1 MSNKIEL
8 KKSIIISLVITI
20 IFSIF
25 MAIINI
31 YEYKEYTKNF
41 NKNIASIIDVIQS
54 KYPEISTDEIIGI
67 LNSEKIPQNNS
78 LKKYGIDL
86 EKNTVILENNK
97 INNKF
102 IKIEIILLIT
112 TSISLLIVFMLYE
125 RKQDKEIDKITKYLE
140 AINDKN
146 YTLKIDENS
155 EEELSILKNELYKVT
170 VMLRENASNTLK
182 DKINLKRA
190 LEDISH
196 QLKTP
201 LTSILI
207 ILDNLIDNPEME
219 YQTRVE
225 FLHDLKRETTRIQSL
240 IQSILKLSKF
250 DSNTVQFIKQ
260 DIYLKQIVDEAI
272 KNTGSLADLKNIKIN
287 VEGNKKIKLNCDL
300 LWQIEAITNILKNCI
315 EHSKENTQIDIK
327 YNNNSVYSYIT
338 ITDYGEGISKEDLPH
353 IFERF
358 YRGKNSS
365 NESIGIGLSLSK
377 TIIESNNGIV
387 SVESNSDKTTFI
399 IKYFKL
405 WKNIQSKSGL

>member
-20 IFSIF
+20 IFSII

-112 TSISLLIVFMLYE
+112 TSVSLLIVFILYE

-287 VEGNKKIKLNCDL
+287 VEGNKEIKLNCDL

-405 WKNIQSKSGL
+405 

>member
-1 MSNKIEL
+1 MSNKIKF
-8 KKSIIISLVITI
+8 KKSIIISLIITI
-20 IFSIF
+20 IFSAF
-25 MAIINI
+25 VAISNI
-31 YEYKEYTKNF
+31 YEYKEYTQNF
-41 NKNIASIIDVIQS
+41 NKKMASIIELIQS
-54 KYPEISTDEIIGI
+54 KYPEISTDEIVEIV
-67 LNSEKIPQNNS
+67 NSKEIPQNNL

-86 EKNTVILENNK
+86 EKKTIILENNK
-97 INNKF
+97 TNNKF
-102 IKIEIILLIT
+102 MKIEVSIIFIGSIILL
-112 TSISLLIVFMLYE
+112 LIFILYE
-125 RKQDKEIDKITKYLE
+125 RNQDKEIDEITKYLE
-140 AINDKN
+140 AINNKN

-170 VMLRENASNTLK
+170 VMLRENASNSLK
-182 DKINLKRA
+182 DKINLKTA

-207 ILDNLIDNPEME
+207 ILDNLIDNPEMD

-225 FLHDLKRETTRIQSL
+225 FLHDLKRESIRIQSL

-272 KNTGSLADLKNIKIN
+272 KNTESLADLKNIKIN

-300 LWQIEAITNILKNCI
+300 LWQTEAVTNILKNCI
-315 EHSKENTQIDIK
+315 EHSSENTKIDIK

-338 ITDYGEGISKEDLPH
+338 ITDYGEGISKEDIPH

-358 YRGKNSS
+358 YRGKNSA

-377 TIIESNNGIV
+377 TIIESNNGIIT
-387 SVESNSDKTTFI
+387 VETNNNKTTFT

-405 WKNIQSKSGL
+405 

>member
-1 MSNKIEL
+1 MSNKIKF
-8 KKSIIISLVITI
+8 KKSIIISLIITI
-20 IFSIF
+20 IFSAF
-25 MAIINI
+25 VAISNI
-31 YEYKEYTKNF
+31 YEYKEYTQNF
-41 NKNIASIIDVIQS
+41 NKKMASIIELIQS
-54 KYPEISTDEIIGI
+54 KYPEISTDEIVEIV
-67 LNSEKIPQNNS
+67 NSKEIRQNNL

-86 EKNTVILENNK
+86 EKKTIILENNK
-97 INNKF
+97 TNNKF
-102 IKIEIILLIT
+102 MKIEVSIIFIGSIILL
-112 TSISLLIVFMLYE
+112 LIFILYE
-125 RKQDKEIDKITKYLE
+125 RNQDKEIDEITKYLE
-140 AINDKN
+140 AINNKN

-170 VMLRENASNTLK
+170 VMLRENASNSLK
-182 DKINLKRA
+182 DKINLKTA

-207 ILDNLIDNPEME
+207 ILDNLIDNPEMD

-225 FLHDLKRETTRIQSL
+225 FLHDFKREAVRIQSL

-272 KNTGSLADLKNIKIN
+272 KNTESLADLKNIKIN

-300 LWQIEAITNILKNCI
+300 LWQTEAVTNILKNCI
-315 EHSKENTQIDIK
+315 EHSSENTKIDIK

-338 ITDYGEGISKEDLPH
+338 ITDYGEGISKEDIPH

-358 YRGKNSS
+358 YRGKNSA

-377 TIIESNNGIV
+377 TIIESNNGIIT
-387 SVESNSDKTTFI
+387 VESNNNKTTFT

-405 WKNIQSKSGL
+405 

>member
-1 MSNKIEL
+1 MSNKIKF
-8 KKSIIISLVITI
+8 KKSIIISLIITI
-20 IFSIF
+20 IFSVFVVIS
-25 MAIINI
+25 NI
-31 YEYKEYTKNF
+31 YEYKEYTQNF
-41 NKNIASIIDVIQS
+41 NKKMASIIELIQS
-54 KYPEISTDEIIGI
+54 KYPEISTDEIVEIV
-67 LNSEKIPQNNS
+67 NSKEIPQNNL

-86 EKNTVILENNK
+86 EKKTIILENNK
-97 INNKF
+97 TNNKF
-102 IKIEIILLIT
+102 MKIEVSIIFIGSIILL
-112 TSISLLIVFMLYE
+112 LIFILYE
-125 RKQDKEIDKITKYLE
+125 RNQDKEIDEITKYLE
-140 AINDKN
+140 AINNKN

-170 VMLRENASNTLK
+170 VMLRENASNSLK
-182 DKINLKRA
+182 DKINLKTA

-207 ILDNLIDNPEME
+207 ILDNLIDNPEMD

-225 FLHDLKRETTRIQSL
+225 FLHDLKRESIRIQSL

-272 KNTGSLADLKNIKIN
+272 KNTESLADLKNIKIN
-287 VEGNKKIKLNCDL
+287 VEWNKKIKLNCDL
-300 LWQIEAITNILKNCI
+300 LWQTEAVTNILKNCI
-315 EHSKENTQIDIK
+315 EHSSENTKIDIK

-338 ITDYGEGISKEDLPH
+338 ITDYGEGISKEDIPH

-358 YRGKNSS
+358 DRGKNSA

-377 TIIESNNGIV
+377 TIIESNNGIIT
-387 SVESNSDKTTFI
+387 VESNNNKTTFT

-405 WKNIQSKSGL
+405 

>member
-1 MSNKIEL
+1 M
-8 KKSIIISLVITI
+8 
-20 IFSIF
+20 
-25 MAIINI
+25 
-31 YEYKEYTKNF
+31 
-41 NKNIASIIDVIQS
+41 
-54 KYPEISTDEIIGI
+54 
-67 LNSEKIPQNNS
+67 
-78 LKKYGIDL
+78 
-86 EKNTVILENNK
+86 
-97 INNKF
+97 
-102 IKIEIILLIT
+102 KIEISIIFIGSIILL
-112 TSISLLIVFMLYE
+112 LIFIIYE
-125 RKQDKEIDKITKYLE
+125 INQDKEIDEITKYLE
-140 AINDKN
+140 AINNKN

-155 EEELSILKNELYKVT
+155 EDELSILKNELYKVT
-170 VMLRENASNTLK
+170 VMLRENASNSLK
-182 DKINLKRA
+182 DKVNLKIA

-207 ILDNLIDNPEME
+207 ILDNLIDNPEMD

-225 FLHDLKRETTRIQSL
+225 FLHDFKREAVRIQSL

-272 KNTGSLADLKNIKIN
+272 KNTESLADLKNIKIN

-300 LWQIEAITNILKNCI
+300 LWQTEAVTNILKNCI
-315 EHSKENTQIDIK
+315 EHSNENTQIDIK

-338 ITDYGEGISKEDLPH
+338 ITDYGEGISKEDIPH

-358 YRGKNSS
+358 YRGKNSA

-377 TIIESNNGIV
+377 TIIESNNGIIA
-387 SVESNSDKTTFI
+387 VESNNNKTTFT

-405 WKNIQSKSGL
+405 

>member
-1 MSNKIEL
+1 MSNKIKF
-8 KKSIIISLVITI
+8 KKSIIISLIITI
-20 IFSIF
+20 IFSVFVVIS
-25 MAIINI
+25 NI
-31 YEYKEYTKNF
+31 YEYKEYTQNF
-41 NKNIASIIDVIQS
+41 NKKMASIIELIQS
-54 KYPEISTDEIIGI
+54 KYPEISTDEIVEIV
-67 LNSEKIPQNNS
+67 NSKEIPQNNL

-86 EKNTVILENNK
+86 EKKTIILENNK
-97 INNKF
+97 TNNKF
-102 IKIEIILLIT
+102 MKIEVSIIFIGSIILL
-112 TSISLLIVFMLYE
+112 LIFILYE
-125 RKQDKEIDKITKYLE
+125 RNQDKEIDEITKYLE
-140 AINDKN
+140 AINNKN

-170 VMLRENASNTLK
+170 VMLRENASNSLK
-182 DKINLKRA
+182 DKINLKTA

-207 ILDNLIDNPEME
+207 ILDNLIDNPEMD

-225 FLHDLKRETTRIQSL
+225 FLHDLKRESIRIQSL

-260 DIYLKQIVDEAI
+260 DIYLKQIVDKAI
-272 KNTGSLADLKNIKIN
+272 KNTESLADLKNIKIN

-300 LWQIEAITNILKNCI
+300 LWQTEAVTNILKNCI
-315 EHSKENTQIDIK
+315 EHSNENTQIDIK

-338 ITDYGEGISKEDLPH
+338 ITDYGEGISKEDIPH

-358 YRGKNSS
+358 YRGKNSA

-377 TIIESNNGIV
+377 TIIESNNGII
-387 SVESNSDKTTFI
+387 SVESNNDKTTFT
-399 IKYFKL
+399 IKYFTL
-405 WKNIQSKSGL
+405 

>member
-112 TSISLLIVFMLYE
+112 TSVSLLIVFILYE

-207 ILDNLIDNPEME
+207 ILDNLIDNPEMD

-377 TIIESNNGIV
+377 TIIESNNG
-387 SVESNSDKTTFI
+387 
-399 IKYFKL
+399 
-405 WKNIQSKSGL
+405 

>member
-112 TSISLLIVFMLYE
+112 TSVSLLIVFILYE

-207 ILDNLIDNPEME
+207 ILDNLIDNPEMN

-225 FLHDLKRETTRIQSL
+225 FLHDLKIETTRIQSL

-405 WKNIQSKSGL
+405 

>member
-41 NKNIASIIDVIQS
+41 NKNIGSIIDVIQS

-112 TSISLLIVFMLYE
+112 TSVSLLIVFILYE

-207 ILDNLIDNPEME
+207 ILDNLIDNPEMD

-315 EHSKENTQIDIK
+315 EHSKENTQIDIN
-327 YNNNSVYSYIT
+327 YSNNSVYSY
-338 ITDYGEGISKEDLPH
+338 

-405 WKNIQSKSGL
+405 

>member
-41 NKNIASIIDVIQS
+41 NKNIGSIIDVIQS

-207 ILDNLIDNPEME
+207 ILDNLIDNPEMD

-405 WKNIQSKSGL
+405 

>member
-1 MSNKIEL
+1 MSNKIKF
-8 KKSIIISLVITI
+8 KKSIIISLIIAI
-20 IFSIF
+20 IFSIL
-25 MAIINI
+25 MAISNI

-41 NKNIASIIDVIQS
+41 NKKMASIIELIQS
-54 KYPEISTDEIIGI
+54 KYPEISTDEIVKIV
-67 LNSEKIPQNNS
+67 NSKKIPQKDL

-86 EKNTVILENNK
+86 EKNAIVLDNNK
-97 INNKF
+97 TNNKF
-102 IKIEIILLIT
+102 LKIEISIIFIGSIILL
-112 TSISLLIVFMLYE
+112 LIFILYE
-125 RKQDKEIDKITKYLE
+125 RNQDKEIDEITKYLE
-140 AINDKN
+140 AINNKN

-170 VMLRENASNTLK
+170 VMLRENASNSLK
-182 DKINLKRA
+182 DKINLKTA

-207 ILDNLIDNPEME
+207 ILDNLIDNPEMD

-225 FLHDLKRETTRIQSL
+225 FLHDLKRESIRIQSL

-272 KNTGSLADLKNIKIN
+272 KNTESLADLKNIKIN

-300 LWQIEAITNILKNCI
+300 LWQTEAVTNILKNCI
-315 EHSKENTQIDIK
+315 EHSSENTKIDIK

-338 ITDYGEGISKEDLPH
+338 ITDYGEGISKEDIPH

-358 YRGKNSS
+358 YRGKNSA

-377 TIIESNNGIV
+377 TIIESNNGIIT
-387 SVESNSDKTTFI
+387 VESNNNKTTFT

-405 WKNIQSKSGL
+405 

>member
-225 FLHDLKRETTRIQSL
+225 FLYDLKRETTRIQSL

-260 DIYLKQIVDEAI
+260 DIYLKQIIDEAI

-405 WKNIQSKSGL
+405 

>member
-112 TSISLLIVFMLYE
+112 TSVSLLIVFILYE

-207 ILDNLIDNPEME
+207 ILDNLIDNPEMD

-260 DIYLKQIVDEAI
+260 DIYLKQIIDEAI

-358 YRGKNSS
+358 YR
-365 NESIGIGLSLSK
+365 
-377 TIIESNNGIV
+377 
-387 SVESNSDKTTFI
+387 
-399 IKYFKL
+399 
-405 WKNIQSKSGL
+405 

>member
-1 MSNKIEL
+1 MSNKIKF
-8 KKSIIISLVITI
+8 KKSIIISLIITI
-20 IFSIF
+20 IFSAF
-25 MAIINI
+25 VAISNI
-31 YEYKEYTKNF
+31 YEYKEYTQNF
-41 NKNIASIIDVIQS
+41 NKKMASIIELIQS
-54 KYPEISTDEIIGI
+54 KYPEISTDEIVEIV
-67 LNSEKIPQNNS
+67 NSKEIRQNNL

-86 EKNTVILENNK
+86 EKKTIILENNK
-97 INNKF
+97 TNNKF
-102 IKIEIILLIT
+102 MKIEVSIIFIGSIILL
-112 TSISLLIVFMLYE
+112 LIFILYE
-125 RKQDKEIDKITKYLE
+125 RNQDKEIDEITKYLE
-140 AINDKN
+140 AINNKN

-170 VMLRENASNTLK
+170 VMLRENASNSLK
-182 DKINLKRA
+182 DKINLKIA

-207 ILDNLIDNPEME
+207 ILDNLIDNPEMD

-225 FLHDLKRETTRIQSL
+225 FLHDLKRESIRIQSL

-260 DIYLKQIVDEAI
+260 DIYLKQIADEAI
-272 KNTGSLADLKNIKIN
+272 KNTESLADLKNIKIN

-300 LWQIEAITNILKNCI
+300 LWQTEAVTNILKNCI
-315 EHSKENTQIDIK
+315 EHSSENTKIDIK

-338 ITDYGEGISKEDLPH
+338 ITDYGEGISKEDIPH

-358 YRGKNSS
+358 YRGKNSA

-377 TIIESNNGIV
+377 TIIESNNGIIT
-387 SVESNSDKTTFI
+387 VESNNNKTTFT

-405 WKNIQSKSGL
+405 

>member
-1 MSNKIEL
+1 MSNKIEF

-112 TSISLLIVFMLYE
+112 TSVSLLIVFILYE

-207 ILDNLIDNPEME
+207 ILDNLIDNPEMD

-405 WKNIQSKSGL
+405 

>member
-112 TSISLLIVFMLYE
+112 TSISLLIVFILYE

-207 ILDNLIDNPEME
+207 ILDNLIDNPEMD

-225 FLHDLKRETTRIQSL
+225 FLHDLKRETIRIQSL

-405 WKNIQSKSGL
+405 

>member
-1 MSNKIEL
+1 MSNKIKF
-8 KKSIIISLVITI
+8 KKSIIISLIITI
-20 IFSIF
+20 IFSAF
-25 MAIINI
+25 VAISNI
-31 YEYKEYTKNF
+31 YEYKEYTQNF
-41 NKNIASIIDVIQS
+41 NKKMASIIELIQS
-54 KYPEISTDEIIGI
+54 KYPEISTDEIVEIV
-67 LNSEKIPQNNS
+67 NSKEIRQNNL

-86 EKNTVILENNK
+86 EKKTIILENNK
-97 INNKF
+97 TNNKF
-102 IKIEIILLIT
+102 MKIEVSIVFIGSIILL
-112 TSISLLIVFMLYE
+112 LIFILYE
-125 RKQDKEIDKITKYLE
+125 RNQDKEIDEITKYLE
-140 AINDKN
+140 AINNKN

-155 EEELSILKNELYKVT
+155 EDELSILKNELYKVT
-170 VMLRENASNTLK
+170 VMLRENASNSLK
-182 DKINLKRA
+182 DKINLKIA

-207 ILDNLIDNPEME
+207 ILDNLIDNPEMD

-225 FLHDLKRETTRIQSL
+225 FLHDLKRESVRIQSL

-272 KNTGSLADLKNIKIN
+272 KNTESLADLKNIKIN

-300 LWQIEAITNILKNCI
+300 LWQTEAVTNILKNCI
-315 EHSKENTQIDIK
+315 EHSSENTKIDIK

-338 ITDYGEGISKEDLPH
+338 ITDYGEGISKEDIPH

-358 YRGKNSS
+358 YRGKNSA

-377 TIIESNNGIV
+377 TIIESNNGIIT
-387 SVESNSDKTTFI
+387 VESNNNKTTFT

-405 WKNIQSKSGL
+405 

>member
-112 TSISLLIVFMLYE
+112 TSVSLLIVFILYE

-207 ILDNLIDNPEME
+207 ILDNLIDNPEMD
-219 YQTRVE
+219 YRTRVE

-260 DIYLKQIVDEAI
+260 DIYLKQIIDEAI

-405 WKNIQSKSGL
+405 

>member
-1 MSNKIEL
+1 MSNKIEF

-112 TSISLLIVFMLYE
+112 TSISLLIVFILYE

-207 ILDNLIDNPEME
+207 ILDNLIDNPEMD

-250 DSNTVQFIKQ
+250 DSNTIQFIKQ

-315 EHSKENTQIDIK
+315 EHSKENTPIDIK

-405 WKNIQSKSGL
+405 

>member
-1 MSNKIEL
+1 MSNKIEF

-260 DIYLKQIVDEAI
+260 DIYLKQIIDEAI

-405 WKNIQSKSGL
+405 

>member
-102 IKIEIILLIT
+102 IKIIT
-112 TSISLLIVFMLYE
+112 TSVSLLIVFMLYE

-207 ILDNLIDNPEME
+207 ILDNLIDNPEMD
-219 YQTRVE
+219 YRTRVE

-260 DIYLKQIVDEAI
+260 DIYLKQIIDEAI

-405 WKNIQSKSGL
+405 

>member
-1 MSNKIEL
+1 MSNKIKF
-8 KKSIIISLVITI
+8 KKSIIISLIITI
-20 IFSIF
+20 IFSVF
-25 MAIINI
+25 VAISNI
-31 YEYKEYTKNF
+31 YEYKEYTQNF
-41 NKNIASIIDVIQS
+41 NKKMASIIELIQS
-54 KYPEISTDEIIGI
+54 KYPEISTDEIVEIV
-67 LNSEKIPQNNS
+67 NSKEIPQNNL

-86 EKNTVILENNK
+86 EKKTIILENNK
-97 INNKF
+97 TNNKF
-102 IKIEIILLIT
+102 MKIEVSIIFIGSIILL
-112 TSISLLIVFMLYE
+112 LIFIIYE
-125 RKQDKEIDKITKYLE
+125 RNQDKEIDEITKYLE
-140 AINDKN
+140 AINNKN

-170 VMLRENASNTLK
+170 VMLRENASNSLK
-182 DKINLKRA
+182 DKINLKTA

-207 ILDNLIDNPEME
+207 ILDNLIDNPEMD

-225 FLHDLKRETTRIQSL
+225 FLHDFKREAVRIQSL

-272 KNTGSLADLKNIKIN
+272 KNTESLADLKNIKIN

-300 LWQIEAITNILKNCI
+300 LWQTEAVTNILKNCI
-315 EHSKENTQIDIK
+315 EHSSENTKIDIK

-338 ITDYGEGISKEDLPH
+338 ITDYGEGISKEDIPH

-358 YRGKNSS
+358 YRGKNSA

-377 TIIESNNGIV
+377 TIIESNNGIII
-387 SVESNSDKTTFI
+387 VESNNNKTTFT

-405 WKNIQSKSGL
+405 

>member
-112 TSISLLIVFMLYE
+112 TSVSLLIVFILYE

-207 ILDNLIDNPEME
+207 ILDNLIDNPEMD

-260 DIYLKQIVDEAI
+260 DIYLKQIVDETI

-338 ITDYGEGISKEDLPH
+338 ITDYGEGISKEDLPL

-405 WKNIQSKSGL
+405 

>member
-112 TSISLLIVFMLYE
+112 TSISLLIVFILYE

-207 ILDNLIDNPEME
+207 ILDNLIDNPEMD

-250 DSNTVQFIKQ
+250 DSNTIQFIKQ

-405 WKNIQSKSGL
+405 

>member
-1 MSNKIEL
+1 M
-8 KKSIIISLVITI
+8 
-20 IFSIF
+20 
-25 MAIINI
+25 
-31 YEYKEYTKNF
+31 
-41 NKNIASIIDVIQS
+41 
-54 KYPEISTDEIIGI
+54 
-67 LNSEKIPQNNS
+67 NSEKIPQNNS

-112 TSISLLIVFMLYE
+112 TSVSLLIVFMLYE

-207 ILDNLIDNPEME
+207 ILDNLIDNPEMD
-219 YQTRVE
+219 YRTRVE
-225 FLHDLKRETTRIQSL
+225 FLHDLKRETIRIQSL

-260 DIYLKQIVDEAI
+260 DIYLKQIIDEAI

-405 WKNIQSKSGL
+405 

>member
-1 MSNKIEL
+1 MSNKIKF
-8 KKSIIISLVITI
+8 KKSIIISLIITI
-20 IFSIF
+20 IFSAF
-25 MAIINI
+25 VAISNI
-31 YEYKEYTKNF
+31 YEYKEYTQNF
-41 NKNIASIIDVIQS
+41 NKKMASIIELIQS
-54 KYPEISTDEIIGI
+54 KYPEISTDEIVEIV
-67 LNSEKIPQNNS
+67 NSKEIRQNNL

-86 EKNTVILENNK
+86 EKKTIILENNK
-97 INNKF
+97 TNNKF
-102 IKIEIILLIT
+102 MKIEVSIVFIGSIILL
-112 TSISLLIVFMLYE
+112 LIFILYE
-125 RKQDKEIDKITKYLE
+125 RNQDKEIDEITKYLE
-140 AINDKN
+140 AINNKN

-155 EEELSILKNELYKVT
+155 EDELSILKNELYKVT
-170 VMLRENASNTLK
+170 VMLMENASNSLK
-182 DKINLKRA
+182 DKINLKIA

-207 ILDNLIDNPEME
+207 ILDNLIDNPEMD

-225 FLHDLKRETTRIQSL
+225 FLHDLKRESIRIQSL

-272 KNTGSLADLKNIKIN
+272 KNTESLADLKNIKIN

-300 LWQIEAITNILKNCI
+300 LWQTEAVTNILKNCI
-315 EHSKENTQIDIK
+315 EHSSENTKIDIK

-338 ITDYGEGISKEDLPH
+338 ITDYGEGISKEDIPH

-358 YRGKNSS
+358 YRGKNSA

-377 TIIESNNGIV
+377 TIIESNNGIIT
-387 SVESNSDKTTFI
+387 VESNNNKTTFT

-405 WKNIQSKSGL
+405 

>member
-112 TSISLLIVFMLYE
+112 TSVSLLIVFILYE

-207 ILDNLIDNPEME
+207 ILDNLIDNPEMD

-260 DIYLKQIVDEAI
+260 DIYLKQIIDEVI

-405 WKNIQSKSGL
+405 

>member
-1 MSNKIEL
+1 MSNKIKF
-8 KKSIIISLVITI
+8 KKSIIISLIITI
-20 IFSIF
+20 IFSAF
-25 MAIINI
+25 VAISNI
-31 YEYKEYTKNF
+31 YEYKEYTQNF
-41 NKNIASIIDVIQS
+41 NKKMASIIELIQS
-54 KYPEISTDEIIGI
+54 KYPEISTDEIVEIV
-67 LNSEKIPQNNS
+67 NSKEIPQNNL

-86 EKNTVILENNK
+86 EKKTIILENNK
-97 INNKF
+97 TNNKF
-102 IKIEIILLIT
+102 MKIEVSIIFIGSIILL
-112 TSISLLIVFMLYE
+112 LIFILYE
-125 RKQDKEIDKITKYLE
+125 RNQDKEIDEITKYLE
-140 AINDKN
+140 AINNKN

-170 VMLRENASNTLK
+170 VMLRENASNSLK
-182 DKINLKRA
+182 DKINLKTA

-207 ILDNLIDNPEME
+207 ILDNLIDNPEMD

-225 FLHDLKRETTRIQSL
+225 FLHDLKRESIRIQSL

-272 KNTGSLADLKNIKIN
+272 KNTESLADLKNIKIN

-300 LWQIEAITNILKNCI
+300 LWQTEAVTNILKNCI
-315 EHSKENTQIDIK
+315 EHSNENTKIDIK

-338 ITDYGEGISKEDLPH
+338 ITDYGEGISKEDIPH

-358 YRGKNSS
+358 YRGKNSA

-377 TIIESNNGIV
+377 TIIESNNGIIT
-387 SVESNSDKTTFI
+387 VESNNNKTTFT

-405 WKNIQSKSGL
+405 

>member
-207 ILDNLIDNPEME
+207 ILDNLIDNPEMD

-250 DSNTVQFIKQ
+250 DSNTIQFIKQ

-287 VEGNKKIKLNCDL
+287 VEGNKVTKLNCDL

-315 EHSKENTQIDIK
+315 EHSKENTQIDI
-327 YNNNSVYSYIT
+327 
-338 ITDYGEGISKEDLPH
+338 
-353 IFERF
+353 
-358 YRGKNSS
+358 
-365 NESIGIGLSLSK
+365 
-377 TIIESNNGIV
+377 IIIV
-387 SVESNSDKTTFI
+387 FI
-399 IKYFKL
+399 HT
-405 WKNIQSKSGL
+405 

>member
-112 TSISLLIVFMLYE
+112 TSISLLIVFILYE

-207 ILDNLIDNPEME
+207 ILDNLIDNPEMD

-260 DIYLKQIVDEAI
+260 DIYLKQIIDEAI

-405 WKNIQSKSGL
+405 

>member
-112 TSISLLIVFMLYE
+112 TSISLLIVFILYE

-140 AINDKN
+140 AINDKK

-207 ILDNLIDNPEME
+207 ILDNLIDNPEMD

-405 WKNIQSKSGL
+405 

>member
-1 MSNKIEL
+1 MSNKIKF
-8 KKSIIISLVITI
+8 KKSIIISLIITI
-20 IFSIF
+20 IFSAF
-25 MAIINI
+25 VAISNI
-31 YEYKEYTKNF
+31 YEYKEYTQNF
-41 NKNIASIIDVIQS
+41 NKKMASIIELIQS
-54 KYPEISTDEIIGI
+54 KYPEISTDEIVEIV
-67 LNSEKIPQNNS
+67 NSKEIRQNNL

-86 EKNTVILENNK
+86 EKKTIILENNK
-97 INNKF
+97 TNNKF
-102 IKIEIILLIT
+102 MKIEVSIVFIGSIILL
-112 TSISLLIVFMLYE
+112 LIFILYE
-125 RKQDKEIDKITKYLE
+125 RNQDKEIDEITKYLE
-140 AINDKN
+140 AINNKN

-155 EEELSILKNELYKVT
+155 EDELSILKNELYKVT
-170 VMLRENASNTLK
+170 VMLRENASNSLK
-182 DKINLKRA
+182 DKINLKIA

-207 ILDNLIDNPEME
+207 ILDNLIDNPEMD

-225 FLHDLKRETTRIQSL
+225 FLHDLKRESIRIQSL

-272 KNTGSLADLKNIKIN
+272 KNTESLADLKNIKIN

-300 LWQIEAITNILKNCI
+300 LWQTEAVTNILKNCI
-315 EHSKENTQIDIK
+315 EHSSENTKIDIK

-338 ITDYGEGISKEDLPH
+338 ITDYGEGISKEDIPH

-358 YRGKNSS
+358 YRGKNSA

-377 TIIESNNGIV
+377 TIIESNNGIIA
-387 SVESNSDKTTFI
+387 VESNNNKTTFT

-405 WKNIQSKSGL
+405 

>member
-112 TSISLLIVFMLYE
+112 TSVSLLIVFMLYE

-182 DKINLKRA
+182 YKINLKRA

-207 ILDNLIDNPEME
+207 ILDNLIDNPEMD

-338 ITDYGEGISKEDLPH
+338 ITDYGEGILKEDLPH

-405 WKNIQSKSGL
+405 

>member
-1 MSNKIEL
+1 MSNKIKF
-8 KKSIIISLVITI
+8 KKSIIISLIITI

-25 MAIINI
+25 IAISNI
-31 YEYKEYTKNF
+31 YEYKEYTRNF
-41 NKNIASIIDVIQS
+41 NKKMVSIIELIQS
-54 KYPEISTDEIIGI
+54 KYPEISTDEIVKIV
-67 LNSEKIPQNNS
+67 NSKEIPKKDL

-86 EKNTVILENNK
+86 EKNAIVLENNK
-97 INNKF
+97 TNNKF
-102 IKIEIILLIT
+102 MKIEISIIFIGSIILL
-112 TSISLLIVFMLYE
+112 LIFIIYE
-125 RKQDKEIDKITKYLE
+125 RNQDKEIDEITKYLE
-140 AINDKN
+140 AINNKN

-155 EEELSILKNELYKVT
+155 EDELSILKNELYKVT
-170 VMLRENASNTLK
+170 VMLRENASNSLK
-182 DKINLKRA
+182 DKVNLKIA

-207 ILDNLIDNPEME
+207 ILDNLIDNPEMD

-225 FLHDLKRETTRIQSL
+225 FLHDFKREAVRIQSL

-272 KNTGSLADLKNIKIN
+272 KNTESLADLKNIKIN

-300 LWQIEAITNILKNCI
+300 LWQTEAVTNILKNCI
-315 EHSKENTQIDIK
+315 EHSNENTQIDIK

-338 ITDYGEGISKEDLPH
+338 ITDYGEGISKEDIPH

-377 TIIESNNGIV
+377 TIIESNNGIIT
-387 SVESNSDKTTFI
+387 VESNNNKTTFT

-405 WKNIQSKSGL
+405 

>member
-207 ILDNLIDNPEME
+207 ILDNLIDNPEMD
-219 YQTRVE
+219 YRTRVE

-260 DIYLKQIVDEAI
+260 DIYLKQIIDEAI

-405 WKNIQSKSGL
+405 